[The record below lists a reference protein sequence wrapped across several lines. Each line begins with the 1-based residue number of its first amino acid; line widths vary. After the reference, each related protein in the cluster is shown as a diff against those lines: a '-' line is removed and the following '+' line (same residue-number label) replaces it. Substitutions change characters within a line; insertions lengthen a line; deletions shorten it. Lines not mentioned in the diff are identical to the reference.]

1 MFIISLL
8 CKITSTKW
16 NSARMFHN
24 GACLSSVLAGN
35 SQSLQVPE
43 GKAGTSKV
51 CSVTLRSSSDRRGA
65 CVVPVPLFCTV
76 PKLNTSVSNCPCDLM
91 VDDALVLQW
100 LLISALREVR
110 RKSPVTSLLKRY

>member
-1 MFIISLL
+1 M
-8 CKITSTKW
+8 
-16 NSARMFHN
+16 RMFHN

-76 PKLNTSVSNCPCDLM
+76 LKLNTSASNCPCDLM
-91 VDDALVLQW
+91 VDDALVLQR

-110 RKSPVTSLLKRY
+110 RRSPVTSLLKRY